1 VDSSSV
7 RKEQGAQA
15 NLRPAARAPS
25 IPPVPALQVPE
36 DQAPPEAVPALAR
49 VQDLAALAPAAL
61 AVRVLA
67 VRQVH
72 LRVKPRARNVRRI
85 IADAAVASN
94 TRRPR
99 KAR

>member
-25 IPPVPALQVPE
+25 IRHVPALQVPE

-61 AVRVLA
+61 AVRVPA
-67 VRQVH
+67 VQQVH
-72 LRVKPRARNVRRI
+72 HRVKPRGRNVRRI